1 MAIRNTF
8 KAYERLK
15 REQHIDTLFHTG
27 KAFSVFPVKF
37 IWVLVPRGAEV
48 SPVRVGF
55 SVPKKKFRSSVHR
68 NRVRR
73 LMREVWRLNKQQLY
87 LAIPEESQL
96 HLFLIFTNAEMPV
109 LDTLQ
114 QTITKG
120 IAQLVQKLSIQKG
133 NA

>member
-1 MAIRNTF
+1 LAIRNTF

-73 LMREVWRLNKQQLY
+73 LMREVWRLNKNELY
-87 LAIPEESQL
+87 PAIPQESQL
-96 HLFLIFTNAEMPV
+96 HLFLIFTSAEMPV

-120 IAQLVQKLSIQKG
+120 IAQLVQKLGIQKG